1 MFVPAQYG
9 LRALNGSSSILL
21 LDVSVQATIVDF
33 CAKTCIQQRFRNAG
47 AQTTEAV
54 YVFPLDDSAAVCAF
68 EAEIDGF
75 VEKNNNKIN
84 ISR

>member
-9 LRALNGSSSILL
+9 LRALNCSSSIFL

-33 CAKTCIQQRFRNAG
+33 CAKTCIQQRFRNDG
-47 AQTTEAV
+47 LQTTEAV

-75 VEKNNNKIN
+75 VKRKKKQ
-84 ISR
+84 